1 MTHSEKNQAT
11 KEKILETTLDLI
23 KKEGFESVTIRKIA
37 SKSETNIALIN
48 YYFGSKE
55 KLISETIKVLLHS
68 FQDTFTILDNLTL
81 SPRERLQSFLI
92 HYVQVILQYPE
103 LVSRIIAMGTAPFAS
118 QQEYGEFLQTM
129 GFHKVQ
135 VTVQEITHES
145 DPNKLMMM
153 ITQIFGAIFLPA
165 LMKPILESG
174 AGVKVAPLEEQVNFL
189 FDHYFP
195 CK

>member
-1 MTHSEKNQAT
+1 MAHSEKNQAT
-11 KEKILETTLDLI
+11 KEKILETTLELI
-23 KKEGFESVTIRKIA
+23 KKEGFERVTIRKIA
-37 SKSETNIALIN
+37 TKSETNIALIN

-55 KLISETIKVLLHS
+55 RLISEAIKVLLNS
-68 FQDTFTILDNLTL
+68 FQDTFTILDDLSL
-81 SPRERLQSFLI
+81 SPRDRLQTFLI

-129 GFHKVQ
+129 GFQKVRA
-135 VTVQEITHES
+135 TLQEITQES
-145 DPNKLMMM
+145 DPDKLMMM
-153 ITQIFGAIFLPA
+153 LTQLFGAIFLPA

-174 AGVKVAPLEEQVNFL
+174 AGVTVAPIEEQVNFL

-195 CK
+195 SK

>member
-11 KEKILETTLDLI
+11 KEKILETTLELI
-23 KKEGFESVTIRKIA
+23 KKEGFERVTIRKIA
-37 SKSETNIALIN
+37 TKSETNIALIN

-55 KLISETIKVLLHS
+55 RLISEAVKVLLNS
-68 FQDTFTILDNLTL
+68 FQDTFTILDDLSL
-81 SPRERLQSFLI
+81 SPRDRLQSFLI

-129 GFHKVQ
+129 GFQKVRAAI
-135 VTVQEITHES
+135 QEITQES
-145 DPNKLMMM
+145 DLDKLMMM
-153 ITQIFGAIFLPA
+153 ITQLFGAIFLPA

-174 AGVKVAPLEEQVNFL
+174 AGVRVAPIEEQVNFL
-189 FDHYFP
+189 FGHYFSS
-195 CK
+195 K